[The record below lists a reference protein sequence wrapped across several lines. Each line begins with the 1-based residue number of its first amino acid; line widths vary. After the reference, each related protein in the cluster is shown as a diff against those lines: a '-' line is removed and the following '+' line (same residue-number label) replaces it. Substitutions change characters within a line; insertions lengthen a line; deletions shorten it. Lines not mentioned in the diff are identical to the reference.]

1 MVRPYGIKVNKRKER
16 KERYD
21 KEEDEEEEQPKFEQK
36 RKERVKKAKR
46 EATSKAEE
54 EDDEENE
61 IAEEAADELD
71 VGIPIVVS
79 DNKKDQTGVI
89 FVLEKASL
97 EVAKVGKTYQLLN
110 SDDHANFL
118 RKNGRDPA
126 HYRPDITHQALLM
139 ILDSPVN
146 KAGRLKAVYVRTEQ
160 GVLFEVKP
168 HVRIPRTYKRFAGI
182 MLQLLQ
188 KLSISAAGKREK
200 LMRVIKNPVTGH
212 LPPNCRK
219 IGFSYS
225 SEKLVNMQKHLSTVC
240 NETDTVFVV
249 SDDLKTLLS
258 LTSAQ
263 KSKHICLLGAM
274 SHGKIECD
282 YIDDFV
288 AISGYPL
295 SAAYCIS
302 RICEALSTNWN
313 II

>member
-1 MVRPYGIKVNKRKER
+1 MTLKVRRG

-36 RKERVKKAKR
+36 QKQKERVKRAKR
-46 EATSKAEE
+46 EVTSKAEE

-61 IAEEAADELD
+61 IAEEAAADELD

-79 DNKKDQTGVI
+79 DDKKDQTGVI

-240 NETDTVFVV
+240 NETDTVFV
-249 SDDLKTLLS
+249 
-258 LTSAQ
+258 
-263 KSKHICLLGAM
+263 LGAM

>member
-1 MVRPYGIKVNKRKER
+1 MVRPYGIKVNNKRKER
-16 KERYD
+16 HERYD
-21 KEEDEEEEQPKFEQK
+21 KEEDEEEDEQPKFEQK
-36 RKERVKKAKR
+36 QKQKEKVKKAKR
-46 EATSKAEE
+46 EATSE
-54 EDDEENE
+54 EDDEEKE
-61 IAEEAADELD
+61 AEHELD
-71 VGIPIVVS
+71 VGIPVVVS
-79 DNKKDQTGVI
+79 ENKKDQTGVI

-146 KAGRLKAVYVRTEQ
+146 KAGRLKAVYVKTEQ

-188 KLSISAAGKREK
+188 KLSISASGKREK
-200 LMRVIKNPVTGH
+200 LLRVIKNPVTSH
-212 LPPNCRK
+212 LPPNSRK

-240 NETDTVFVV
+240 NETDTVFV
-249 SDDLKTLLS
+249 
-258 LTSAQ
+258 
-263 KSKHICLLGAM
+263 LGAM